1 MKYVW
6 FNKLPEIIRPTK
18 KKKLM
23 FLKHSLIYILMKQY
37 FAISKLRS
45 DFHYKLLHVECGSE
59 K

>member
-6 FNKLPEIIRPTK
+6 FKKLPEIIHPTK
-18 KKKLM
+18 KTLM

-37 FAISKLRS
+37 FAISKLRY